1 MWHFALTP
9 EFIWG
14 QPYEPKRKKYR
25 LSSLIKTSQG
35 ISHVLMQPWLP
46 IKDYKCKTYGA
57 VMKNVSLDPA

>member
-14 QPYEPKRKKYR
+14 QPYEPKRKK
-25 LSSLIKTSQG
+25 
-35 ISHVLMQPWLP
+35 ISFELANQNKPRNLPCTHAPLVL
-46 IKDYKCKTYGA
+46 IKDYKRKTYGA